1 MPTLRELIC
10 QGLASNGVQQATAVK
25 LSYPDGT
32 SFTIHSDDHPAL
44 DQPIAMGNAPKVE
57 AAQSAQG
64 GN

>member
-10 QGLASNGVQQATAVK
+10 AGLSKDGVQQATAVK
-25 LSYPDGT
+25 LSYPDGS

-44 DQPIAMGNAPKVE
+44 DQPVATGNAPTVE